1 MVTELYNLLWN
12 FLFAGELP
20 EVLSLIAPEV
30 CTIITVVCICIVC
43 AVPFFII
50 YGLIRAV
57 FDFGRIGRN

>member
-1 MVTELYNLLWN
+1 MVIELYNLLWN

-30 CTIITVVCICIVC
+30 CTIITIVCICIVC